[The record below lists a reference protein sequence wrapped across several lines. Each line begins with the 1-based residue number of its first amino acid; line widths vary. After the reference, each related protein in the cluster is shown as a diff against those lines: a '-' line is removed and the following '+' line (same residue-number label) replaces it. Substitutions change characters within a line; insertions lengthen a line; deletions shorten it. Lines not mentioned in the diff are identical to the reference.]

1 MEFLTLNSLKITSR
15 LNKKYDWKYF
25 KQCCPIHNNMDD
37 VKKDTQEEKKHEF
50 GNVIEKKEIKGKKT
64 TEIK

>member
-15 LNKKYDWKYF
+15 LNKNKYDWKYF

-37 VKKDTQEEKKHEF
+37 VKKDT
-50 GNVIEKKEIKGKKT
+50 
-64 TEIK
+64 